1 MGMEQETL
9 IYIEENDKK
18 EARILTQSFAN
29 AETKS
34 RAYIN
39 ALGANLGMKYL
50 ALENINNGKTYNLHS
65 IHKILE
71 EMDISDIMLSNIH
84 IDVRVIFDENLIFI
98 PKSHFEGRRNCQ

>member
-50 ALENINNGKTYNLHS
+50 ALENIIICTVFTKFLRRW
-65 IHKILE
+65 IFQILCSLTFTL
-71 EMDISDIMLSNIH
+71 M
-84 IDVRVIFDENLIFI
+84 
-98 PKSHFEGRRNCQ
+98 